1 MSLNTEN
8 ITTIAKLSRLALTPQ
23 ETENALKHLNQ
34 FFTTIVAPMQ
44 AVDTDGVVPLAHPTE
59 ALHEVALRLREDVAS
74 EPDNRQA
81 NQRSAPAVEAGLFLV
96 PQVIE

>member
-23 ETENALKHLNQ
+23 ETENALLHLNQ

-44 AVDTDGVVPLAHPTE
+44 AVLRPQYLPLAW
-59 ALHEVALRLREDVAS
+59 
-74 EPDNRQA
+74 
-81 NQRSAPAVEAGLFLV
+81 AP
-96 PQVIE
+96 PWW